1 MAGYIIHKIGG
12 MSMLRKILQT
22 TLVVSLVL
30 IVSGFQ
36 SGLRAEHSGV
46 TKFKVRIENIS
57 NPDGQ
62 TASNGAKW
70 PFTLS
75 PGVWVVHGK
84 NAPLFTTGKHDRGKG
99 LEAQSEDGNPEM
111 LSESLKKQSGV
122 KSSGV
127 FNTPVGATAPGPI
140 GPGKAY
146 EFTFTATPGSRLSF
160 AMMFGQSNDLFYA
173 PSDTGIALYDKRGK
187 PISGDITSKVSLWD
201 VGTEVNEE
209 PGIGPNQGPRQSAPN
224 TGPEEHEAVQL
235 ISAVH
240 DGFTYPK
247 TSNVIRIT
255 ITPEGNL
262 QGNSM

>member
-1 MAGYIIHKIGG
+1 
-12 MSMLRKILQT
+12 MSVVILI
-22 TLVVSLVL
+22 L

-36 SGLRAEHSGV
+36 SGLRAEHSGI

-62 TASNGAKW
+62 IASNGTKW
-70 PFTLS
+70 PFALS
-75 PGVWVVHGK
+75 PGVWVVHDK

-99 LEAQSEDGNPEM
+99 LEPQSEDGNPAT
-111 LSESLKKQSGV
+111 LSESLKKQPGV

-127 FNTPVGATAPGPI
+127 FNTPVGTTAPGPI
-140 GPGKAY
+140 GSGGVF
-146 EFTFTATPGSRLSF
+146 EFTFNATQGSRLSF

-173 PSDTGIALYDKRGK
+173 PNDTGIALFDKKGK

-201 VGTEVNEE
+201 AGTEVNEE
-209 PGIGPNQGPRQSAPN
+209 PGIGPNQAPRQSAPN
-224 TGPEEHEAVQL
+224 TGPEEYESVQL

-247 TSNVIRIT
+247 TSDVIRIT
-255 ITPEGNL
+255 ITPEESL
-262 QGNSM
+262 QSSSK

>member
-1 MAGYIIHKIGG
+1 
-12 MSMLRKILQT
+12 MLRKILQT
-22 TLVVSLVL
+22 TLAVSLVL
-30 IVSGFQ
+30 ILSGFQ
-36 SGLRAEHSGV
+36 SELRAEDSGI

-62 TASNGAKW
+62 TAPNGTKW

-84 NAPLFTTGKHDRGKG
+84 NTPLFTTGKHDRGKG
-99 LEAQSEDGNPEM
+99 LEAQSEDGNPVM
-111 LSESLKKQSGV
+111 LSELLKKQPAV
-122 KSSGV
+122 KSIGV
-127 FNTPVGATAPGPI
+127 FNTPGGATAPGPI
-140 GPGKAY
+140 GPGGAY

-173 PSDTGIALYDKRGK
+173 PNDKGIELFDKKGK

-224 TGPEEHEAVQL
+224 TGPEEHASVQL

-247 TSNVIRIT
+247 TSDVIRIT
-255 ITPEGNL
+255 ITPEGNP
-262 QGNSM
+262 QSSSM

>member
-1 MAGYIIHKIGG
+1 
-12 MSMLRKILQT
+12 MLRKVLHTIS
-22 TLVVSLVL
+22 VASLVL

-70 PFTLS
+70 PFALS
-75 PGVWVVHGK
+75 PGVWLVHGK

-99 LEAQSEDGNPEM
+99 LEAQAEDGNPAV
-111 LSESLKKQSGV
+111 LAESLKKQPGV

-127 FNTPVGATAPGPI
+127 FNTPVDATAPGPI
-140 GPGKAY
+140 GPGGAY

-160 AMMFGQSNDLFYA
+160 AMMFGQSNDLLYS
-173 PSDTGIALYDKRGK
+173 PNDTGIALFDKKGK

-209 PGIGPNQGPRQSAPN
+209 PGTGPNQAPRQSAPN
-224 TGPEEHEAVQL
+224 TGREEHEPVRL
-235 ISAVH
+235 ITAVH
-240 DGFTYPK
+240 DGFAYPK
-247 TSNVIRIT
+247 TPDVMRIT

-262 QGNSM
+262 QSTSK